1 LAINKNFKFNGRNL
15 TLDLGK
21 MSRLSA
27 SEKLSMLSD
36 RSTRAMLSTLTAQ
49 QFASTFPEYYK
60 RQLPDVG
67 ANLPGVRSLAPLS
80 KEAAQNMQ
88 QGTATLYRENER
100 IKTSRREMATPVP
113 SWMRKVQA
121 ESGVNVSD
129 QTAVAQLSDERKKLL
144 EEMKQGNISVDD
156 PRVAFLKDLPDDDLL
171 KAGIKREKDAS
182 GEISAYSRAETTS
195 SKLSDEAIT
204 DKLRNSSSG
213 TFSPRERATLDF
225 IANREGSKNADII
238 FGDKGNVPGTGKYSK
253 ALGLD
258 KRPLSDHSISEVL
271 DLQPKLTRI
280 TREDGVGGGRGT
292 SAVGTGQMIRG
303 TLLGNLRSLGIPESE
318 WPKLKFDKTLQ
329 ERLTLQNF
337 KTSGIGDPNADP
349 STWNQARLGAQY
361 ESIDTRKGFRA
372 MSQTE
377 MQSIAGASPTKVIG
391 PITSE
396 SIIVERKRLEE
407 QERQQQE
414 TFLAG
419 RTVPVLPEGVDPK
432 FAPAFAK
439 MSPGQK
445 QRNVEAITK
454 IGAAKFNEL
463 YQSAGSAEFL
473 NTRIRDDATSQE
485 VQNQIFKDA
494 QNFNNRRISFHEE
507 KSFRGLCGIGA
518 RSVAGALLNDPKF
531 AKGLGEGG
539 DWRAGSLSNRN
550 RYLQNTGYY
559 GEPQR
564 IDDKQVMNK
573 EYLDSLSIGTVIS
586 SAGGSR
592 GFGHVQVKVPPNKWV
607 SDFTQRGI
615 HTKGQGEYTVH
626 SPNAAG
632 VTRMAE
638 RYPTQVLAHSG
649 TVAHA
654 RNVGAVLPTP
664 PPNEIAK
671 DIKKGPPGESK
682 PTPKEADKQI
692 AQVNAS
698 IAQTAPAANTTVQSQ
713 ATQTAPAANTTAP
726 ATQTAQA
733 TPAANTTVQA
743 QATQTAPAA
752 NTTVQAQ
759 ATAPTANSIP
769 EIQAFAE
776 GGNAQVNA
784 DEIRAMPIKNIKND
798 NSVVV
803 DKKDNPIFTMNTKE
817 ETANFDPLTRQ
828 VSVSPINRD
837 SPEDLM
843 SQSATTNNSN
853 NSNNNNN
860 NNNNET
866 DNNNNNNSS
875 NNDRSRF
882 DTGVQNYNNDRATS
896 VTNMQSEFMND
907 PSYRRAIAK
916 TRFVDSGDHSLGGHF
931 GSSNADLS

>member
-1 LAINKNFKFNGRNL
+1 MAIKKDFKFNGRNL

-21 MSRLSA
+21 MSRLSS

-36 RSTRAMLSTLTAQ
+36 RSTRAMLSSLTAQ

-88 QGTATLYRENER
+88 QDTARQYRENER

-129 QTAVAQLSDERKKLL
+129 PKAVAQLSDERKKLL
-144 EEMKQGNISVDD
+144 KDMEQGKIAPDD
-156 PRVAFLKDLPDDDLL
+156 SRVSFLKDLSDEDLQ
-171 KAGIKREKDAS
+171 KAGIKREKNAS
-182 GEISAYSRAETTS
+182 GEVSAYSRDETAS
-195 SKLSDEAIT
+195 SKLSDDAIA
-204 DKLRNSSSG
+204 DKLRNSAAG
-213 TFSPRERATLDF
+213 GFSPRERATLDF
-225 IANREGSKNADII
+225 IAKREGSKNADII

-253 ALGLD
+253 ELGLD

-303 TLLGNLRSLGIPESE
+303 TLLGNLRSLGIPESD

-396 SIIVERKRLEE
+396 SITVERKRLEE

-419 RTVPVLPEGVDPK
+419 RTVPVLPDGADPK
-432 FAPAFAK
+432 FASEFAK

-454 IGAAKFNEL
+454 IGAARFNEL
-463 YQSAGSAEFL
+463 YRSTGSADFL
-473 NTRIRDDATSQE
+473 GTRIRDGTTSNDDIRSRTIGGYKNKIYDPANLVRLDNKNATRNMGITSDLQSKIGSAIQK
-485 VQNQIFKDA
+485 VYGPGYYAKVYSGGQ
-494 QNFNNRRISFHEE
+494 S
-507 KSFRGLCGIGA
+507 GIGSGGPRVGSTRHDHGKA
-518 RSVAGALLNDPKF
+518 ADTYIYGPDGRVTGDGLAPL
-531 AKGLGEGG
+531 AKYWIAKNMGGVGLEMRGG
-539 DWRAGSLSNRN
+539 
-550 RYLQNTGYY
+550 
-559 GEPQR
+559 
-564 IDDKQVMNK
+564 
-573 EYLDSLSIGTVIS
+573 
-586 SAGGSR
+586 
-592 GFGHVQVKVPPNKWV
+592 
-607 SDFTQRGI
+607 GI
-615 HTKGQGEYTVH
+615 HLDEHQKPGNNFWTYGSITPAQR
-626 SPNAAG
+626 AAVEEG
-632 VTRMAE
+632 MIE
-638 RYPTQVLAHSG
+638 RERL
-649 TVAHA
+649 
-654 RNVGAVLPTP
+654 L
-664 PPNEIAK
+664 
-671 DIKKGPPGESK
+671 
-682 PTPKEADKQI
+682 
-692 AQVNAS
+692 
-698 IAQTAPAANTTVQSQ
+698 
-713 ATQTAPAANTTAP
+713 
-726 ATQTAQA
+726 TAQRLEQSE
-733 TPAANTTVQA
+733 QA
-743 QATQTAPAA
+743 KQTAPAA
-752 NTTVQAQ
+752 NTTVQATQTVQ
-759 ATAPTANSIP
+759 ATAPAANTIP
-769 EIQAFAE
+769 TIQAFAE
-776 GGNAQVNA
+776 GGKAQVNA
-784 DEIRAMPIKNIKND
+784 DEIRAMPIKNTKND

-843 SQSATTNNSN
+843 SQNAISNDTTTNNN
-853 NSNNNNN
+853 NTD
-860 NNNNET
+860 T
-866 DNNNNNNSS
+866 DNNNNRN
-875 NNDRSRF
+875 RF
-882 DTGVQNYNNDRATS
+882 FDAGAQNYKIDAPQM
-896 VTNMQSEFMND
+896 TNMQSEFMND

-916 TRFVDSGDHSLGGHF
+916 TRFVDSGDQAMGGHF
-931 GSSNADLS
+931 GSANSDLS